1 MSFFEELK
9 RRNVV
14 RVAIAYLITSWLL
27 MQVVDLVLEN
37 VSAPEW
43 VMQVFML
50 LMAVGFPIALIF
62 AWAFEMTP
70 EGIKKE
76 KDVDR
81 AQSITSQTGRKLDF
95 TIIGILALAVAFLLF
110 DRFATRPETPSAS
123 GTELAAETEASAER
137 AKSVAVLP
145 FVNMSSDPEQ
155 EYFSDGISEEILNS
169 LARVKE
175 LKVAGRTSSFA
186 FKGQN
191 QDLRKIGETLGVE
204 HILEGSVRKSGN
216 TVRIT
221 AQLVQVEDGF
231 HLWSDTYDRELDNV
245 FAIQDEI
252 ARAILE
258 QLKAQ
263 LIGGEEQAVT
273 SSRTDSKAYD
283 SYLLAKQRIYERSRP
298 ALELAAEMLDKAIA
312 IDPEYAPA
320 YAQRGITTLLLS
332 VESYGTIP
340 EEQADA
346 QAKLYLDQA
355 LRLDPQLPEGLAGLG
370 LYYLNRPGQTDN
382 AIETLEQ
389 ALAINPNM
397 VNASNWLQTAYSNAG
412 RIADSERILE
422 QMIELD
428 PLYRP
433 GLNNIMLVYNGKQE
447 VDKAWALIERVRPFM
462 PTDPLLKRM
471 EAGIYFGI
479 GQPAKGLVLVE
490 EAREL
495 EPQNFATVSNVG
507 FGLMQTAQY
516 ERLAEEGAP
525 WQRVIGLN
533 ALGRLEESTILAR
546 EIANIGEDVGT
557 LMGLLANTGRQEEM
571 IGFFEER
578 WPSLDAFDKDF
589 PILGTG
595 GVNTMLDIAYA
606 YASVGNQE
614 RFDEAMNRARTAL
627 DILESFGYQNWFMT
641 FLDGLYAT
649 LAGEEETAL
658 ALLAAAVDKGLLVSP
673 RMSVGW
679 SALKALE
686 GNPEYEAI
694 QARMVENMN
703 AERGALGLEPVST

>member
-1 MSFFEELK
+1 MSFFAELK

-50 LMAVGFPIALIF
+50 MLAVGFPIALIF

-81 AQSITSQTGRKLDF
+81 AQSITTQTGRKLDF
-95 TIIGILALAVAFLLF
+95 TIIGILALAVVFLLF
-110 DRFATRPETPSAS
+110 DRFFSRPETPPAS
-123 GTELAAETEASAER
+123 STVAVTEHEAPVER

-186 FKGQN
+186 FKGQK

-221 AQLVQVEDGF
+221 AQLVQVDDGF
-231 HLWSDTYDRELDNV
+231 HLWSDTYDRQLDNV

-252 ARAILE
+252 ARSILE

-263 LIGGEEQAVT
+263 LIGEEEQAVA

-298 ALELAAEMLDKAIA
+298 ALELAAEMLDEAIA

-382 AIETLEQ
+382 AIETLEM

-412 RIADSERILE
+412 RLADSERVME
-422 QMIELD
+422 QMVELD

-433 GLNNIMLVYNGKQE
+433 GLNNIMLIYNGKRQF
-447 VDKAWALIERVRPFM
+447 DKAWALIERVRPFM
-462 PTDPLLKRM
+462 PNEPLLKRM
-471 EAGIYFGI
+471 EATIHFGT
-479 GQPAKGLVLVE
+479 GNPAKGLPLAQ

-495 EPQNFATVSNVG
+495 EPQNFANVNTVG

-516 ERLAEEGAP
+516 ARLAEEGAP

-533 ALGRLEESTILAR
+533 ALDRMEEATILAQ
-546 EIANIGEDVGT
+546 EIAQLGEDVGT
-557 LMGLLANTGRQEEM
+557 LFGLLANTGRQAEM
-571 IGFFEER
+571 IRFFEER
-578 WPSLDAFDKDF
+578 WSSLGAFDEDF

-595 GVNTMLDIAYA
+595 GVGTMLNIAYA

-614 RFDEAMNRARTAL
+614 RFDEAMSRTRHAL
-627 DILESFGYQNWFMT
+627 DMLEQFGYQNWFMT
-641 FLDGLYAT
+641 FLDGVYAALT
-649 LAGEEETAL
+649 GDEDIAL
-658 ALLAAAVDKGLLVSP
+658 ARLASAVDDGLLISP
-673 RMSVGW
+673 RISTGW
-679 SALKALE
+679 AAMKVLE

-694 QARMVENMN
+694 QARMVQRMN
-703 AERGALGLEPVST
+703 AERVQLGLEPVST